1 MTSIVERLSGELA
14 ANPWQVEAAIGLLDG
29 GSTVPFI
36 ARYRKEATGQLDDI
50 QLRKLEERLRYLREL
65 EERRKAIL
73 ESIESQ
79 GKLDDPLR
87 RVIME
92 ADNKAR
98 LEDIYL
104 PFKPKRRTKA
114 QIAIESGLGPF
125 ADMLLSSPDKDP
137 KVEAGAFVDAEK
149 NVATVEAALEGARA
163 ILVERF
169 AEDADLIGALREI
182 HWSQAVM
189 KSKPREGKEAA
200 AAKYSDY
207 FEFSQPISKLP
218 SHHILALFRGEKE
231 ELLELEMV
239 PEAEPGLGGYESR
252 ILRRF
257 NIED

>member
-1 MTSIVERLSGELA
+1 
-14 ANPWQVEAAIGLLDG
+14 
-29 GSTVPFI
+29 
-36 ARYRKEATGQLDDI
+36 
-50 QLRKLEERLRYLREL
+50 
-65 EERRKAIL
+65 
-73 ESIESQ
+73 
-79 GKLDDPLR
+79 
-87 RVIME
+87 ME

-114 QIAIESGLGPF
+114 QIAIESGLGPL

-200 AAKYSDY
+200 AREIFRLLRVLAAHL
-207 FEFSQPISKLP
+207 ETPVA
-218 SHHILALFRGEKE
+218 SHSGAVSRREGRN
-231 ELLELEMV
+231 
-239 PEAEPGLGGYESR
+239 AGARNGAGGGAR
-252 ILRRF
+252 PRRL
-257 NIED
+257 